1 MHYSSS
7 LNLCGIPTGNNM
19 ATRKTIN
26 VEDVKA
32 WANTNLSLA
41 PRGAGNDAYVET
53 DRAWRQGVMTM
64 LENVLMSTDN
74 YRGFRYLAIDE
85 VPTGCTPGIR
95 RDRGEEKK
103 FENTDNTRV
112 RYF

>member
-26 VEDVKA
+26 VEDVKE

-41 PRGAGNDAYVET
+41 PMGAGNDEYVET

-74 YRGFRYLAIDE
+74 YKGFRYLALDE
-85 VPTGCTPGIR
+85 VPTGCAPGIR
-95 RDRGEEKK
+95 RDRGQEKQ

>member
-1 MHYSSS
+1 M
-7 LNLCGIPTGNNM
+7 
-19 ATRKTIN
+19 N
-26 VEDVKA
+26 VEDVKE

-41 PRGAGNDAYVET
+41 PRGTRTEYVAV

-74 YRGFRYLAIDE
+74 YKGFRYLALDE

-95 RDRGEEKK
+95 RDRGEEKQ
-103 FENTDNTRV
+103 FENTDDTRV